1 MCLRKNNLSFS
12 PSAAFFVAAAWRAGR
27 VHPKLFL
34 REKKGRREKNGAEGN
49 FGLLELLYHG
59 RREGGT
65 RSFGPALL
73 PPPSTAQSLFLL
85 VRARMGPSRVVARSN
100 MPPIKRRKGAGS
112 LCLVS
117 KFGRTLGTE
126 AGRGAA
132 ALICLMQAGPRG
144 QDSERALRTY
154 NPSREKG
161 PFGVC
166 TAKAKQGPPGPRK

>member
-1 MCLRKNNLSFS
+1 MQKTISGFVRTELKGKKGKVAEFMCLRKNNLSFS

-73 PPPSTAQSLFLL
+73 PPPFYYTVSFSLGEGEN
-85 VRARMGPSRVVARSN
+85 GPL
-100 MPPIKRRKGAGS
+100 PRR
-112 LCLVS
+112 
-117 KFGRTLGTE
+117 R
-126 AGRGAA
+126 
-132 ALICLMQAGPRG
+132 
-144 QDSERALRTY
+144 
-154 NPSREKG
+154 
-161 PFGVC
+161 PF
-166 TAKAKQGPPGPRK
+166 